1 MNLIKI
7 VMLSFLISSVVFS
20 QVETRENPFWLNW
33 SIGGS
38 TEFING
44 SVSFNKSLEHFS
56 YQISTNVSQR
66 DIFSRYGIVTFN
78 VGYGYSNEKAWMI
91 SSVFLGPSV
100 SHGEGKYNTNLSG
113 FFWGFGASL
122 NAQAYFMPLYKIFPD
137 LGMGIELYYNYNITQ
152 TKDVNFRNVYS
163 IRLGFCITN
172 IHL

>member
-7 VMLSFLISSVVFS
+7 VILSVLITSVVFS
-20 QVETRENPFWLNW
+20 QTETRKNPFWFNW
-33 SIGGS
+33 SVGGS

-44 SVSFNKSLEHFS
+44 SLSFNKSLERFS
-56 YQISTNVSQR
+56 YQIATNGTFR
-66 DIFSRYGIVTFN
+66 DLLSSYGIATFN
-78 VGYGYSNEKAWMI
+78 VGFGSSNEKPWMI

-100 SHGEGKYNTNLSG
+100 SRGDGKYRTNLSG
-113 FFWGFGASL
+113 FFWGFGASF

-137 LGMGIELYYNYNITQ
+137 LGMGVELYYNHNIFQ
-152 TKDVNFRNVYS
+152 TKNVNYRNVYS